1 MKKTLLALSAFL
13 LVACNMGS
21 PYSAEPLSSA
31 GEVISSDMSSV
42 SLPGSSSECAC
53 SVAVES
59 SSSEALSSA
68 EISSSSSSSV
78 WGIIPTVIRF
88 ENGMLTDTRDGSMYR
103 TVSFPDYRKT
113 WMAEDLRYAAEG
125 STTEMAE
132 SELCYL
138 FDGVSSSKENKCN
151 LSGRTYP
158 FIDSLDSYC
167 PESWHIPDEAEWR
180 WVRTYLFRNRTN
192 LSKAFFGLQ
201 KTIFEMPVQKPDNNI
216 LFGLPDEAEVS
227 YLFYYWG
234 APQNDSIVTF
244 AEFMETSISVGS
256 WRVSEGDRF
265 RIRCVQDYSD
275 VK

>member
-13 LVACNMGS
+13 LVACNTGS

-31 GEVISSDMSSV
+31 GEVISSDMSSAF
-42 SLPGSSSECAC
+42 LPGLSSECAC
-53 SVAVES
+53 SVEVES
-59 SSSEALSSA
+59 SSSEYLSSA
-68 EISSSSSSSV
+68 EIFSSSSSRV
-78 WGIIPTVIRF
+78 GVPTVIRF

-125 STTEMAE
+125 STTEM
-132 SELCYL
+132 SEDETCFLY
-138 FDGVSSSKENKCN
+138 DGVSDSKENKCN

-201 KTIFEMPVQKPDNNI
+201 KTVFEMPVQKPDNDI
-216 LFGLPDEAEVS
+216 LFGLPDEDEV
-227 YLFYYWG
+227 FYILDYWG
-234 APQNDSIVTF
+234 APQNDSIVTY
-244 AEFMETSISVGS
+244 AEFMHTRVSVWS
-256 WRVSEGDRF
+256 WRISEEDRF

-275 VK
+275 AK